1 MNVGRQIVD
10 FHGEM
15 VLLENYSALNYT
27 GICLLSIS
35 YTLLMYFRKRSSFCF
50 RWINSDVSLLHLEGL
65 FLRLRLGKWE
75 VGLGGTGYY
84 VACIT
89 DCKTSISVSVGG
101 IKCSVGSQYV
111 SNQGFLEDELK
122 VWWSRT
128 LRNGGKIPSTE
139 DLETKL
145 RQRIKLGF

>member
-1 MNVGRQIVD
+1 
-10 FHGEM
+10 M
-15 VLLENYSALNYT
+15 VLIY
-27 GICLLSIS
+27 I
-35 YTLLMYFRKRSSFCF
+35 MYFTTFPF
-50 RWINSDVSLLHLEGL
+50 LSLACVLTVEQ
-65 FLRLRLGKWE
+65 
-75 VGLGGTGYY
+75 VGEPLK
-84 VACIT
+84 